1 MPKNTKGGIIIYTKI
16 NNEYFVPLFLNNRF
30 KTYVSLGG
38 TFENTDETVKKTAIR
53 ESFEESYGLV
63 DFEELLND
71 NENYDEHT
79 FEFKYSEKKIVNY
92 TIYFVFIGFDLY
104 EILKSSYNKN
114 RSFYKTQSPE
124 FIKNN
129 KHFYEMSN
137 MRLFSLSKFK
147 ENNSSDLTIILN
159 RKSYTIWDITCQKLN
174 FLYNKLIK
182 KKYINPILCKDFENS
197 LNPSEELKL
206 YKKSDEESDSTKTD
220 LLKNALK
227 LNKNSYEKV
236 DSSRTSLLINA
247 LKLNKNKIIIPNVEK
262 ANIIKTALN
271 VNISSSSNISFD
283 KNNKNI
289 IENELDVNINSKSDI
304 KKTNSIKNN
313 LDVNIKSKS
322 TNKNND
328 ININININIKSE
340 FKCTKIKYWEIICYK
355 NKDLVCFL

>member
-1 MPKNTKGGIIIYTKI
+1 MPKYTKGGIIIYTKI

-38 TFENTDETVKKTAIR
+38 SFENTDKTVKKTAIR

-92 TIYFVFIGFDLY
+92 TIFFVFIDFDLY

-137 MRLFSLSKFK
+137 MRLFSLDKFK
-147 ENNSSDLTIILN
+147 ENNLSDLTIILN

-182 KKYINPILCKDFENS
+182 KKNINPISCIDLENS
-197 LNPSEELKL
+197 LNHSKNLKSNDIS
-206 YKKSDEESDSTKTD
+206 YDKSDSSKTD

-227 LNKNSYEKV
+227 LNKKSDEKV
-236 DSSRTSLLINA
+236 DSSRTNSLKNA
-247 LKLNKNKIIIPNVEK
+247 LKLNKNKISVPNLEK
-262 ANIIKTALN
+262 SNIIKTALN
-271 VNISSSSNISFD
+271 VNISSSSNISLD
-283 KNNKNI
+283 NNKNI

-304 KKTNSIKNN
+304 ERTSSIKNN
-313 LDVNIKSKS
+313 LDVNINSKS
-322 TNKNND
+322 SNKD
-328 ININININIKSE
+328 DEFNINININIKSE
-340 FKCTKIKYWEIICYK
+340 FKCTKIKYWEIIFNK
-355 NKDLVCFL
+355 NKDVLCFL